1 MSSLQETFYVPARI
15 HYGLSLHAHPI
26 GCRSTCF
33 YCGKLQRMSVQRMSA
48 NHQERF
54 LPVWHQSNLPLS
66 CSTKFNRMFKK
77 IVIANRGEIA
87 VRIIRSCREM
97 GISTVALYS
106 DADRMAKHVLLA
118 DEAYPIGPAP
128 SQESYLN
135 AEKIIA
141 VAQTCGADA
150 LHPGYGF
157 LSENVHLARLCE
169 TAGITFIGPRAETIE
184 QMGDKIAAREAM
196 IAAGVPV
203 VPGIERQLNSAADAE
218 SLCQQIGFPV
228 ILKAAAGGGGK
239 GMRLIRTL
247 EEVRSA
253 YEAARSEA
261 LASFGDATVYIE
273 KYIEEPHH
281 IEFQILG
288 DKHGNILHLYDREC
302 SIQRRHQK
310 VIEESPSPFLTDE
323 LRQRMGATAVAAAK
337 AVGYVGA
344 GTIEFLVD
352 RQGNYYF
359 LEMNTRLQVEHPV
372 TEEVV
377 GLDLVKEQIFIAA
390 GRPLQYKQTDIVQRG
405 HAIECRICAEDPENN
420 FMPSPGVVCQLTE
433 PNGLGVRIDGY
444 IYEGYEIPVWYDPM
458 ISKLIV
464 HAVKREYAL
473 ERMHSALNECK
484 ITGVTTNI
492 PYLNA
497 ILHRPDFVAG
507 NYNTAFLEQNGE
519 AIADYCRTNH
529 PGEEQA
535 QELEDLALIAA
546 HVDYLALLE
555 RGGNSATTSTSTDP
569 SNRWREFGKRKGVLG
584 I

>member
-1 MSSLQETFYVPARI
+1 
-15 HYGLSLHAHPI
+15 
-26 GCRSTCF
+26 
-33 YCGKLQRMSVQRMSA
+33 
-48 NHQERF
+48 
-54 LPVWHQSNLPLS
+54 
-66 CSTKFNRMFKK
+66 MFKK
-77 IVIANRGEIA
+77 VVIANRGEIA

-135 AEKIIA
+135 VKKIIA
-141 VAQTCGADA
+141 VARACGADA

-157 LSENVHLARLCE
+157 LSENSHLARMCE
-169 TAGITFIGPRAETIE
+169 SAGIAFIGPRAETIE

-203 VPGIERQLNSAADAE
+203 VPGIERQLDSVADAE

-253 YEAARSEA
+253 YETARSEA

-288 DKHGNILHLYDREC
+288 DKQGNIIHLYDREC

-372 TEEVV
+372 TEEVI

-390 GRPLQYKQTDIVQRG
+390 GQPLQYKQTDIVQRG
-405 HAIECRICAEDPENN
+405 HAIECRVCAEDPENN
-420 FMPSPGVVCQLTE
+420 FMPAPGVVCQLTE
-433 PNGLGVRIDGY
+433 PNGLGIRIDGY
-444 IYEGYEIPVWYDPM
+444 IYEGYEIPIWYDPM

-464 HAVKREYAL
+464 HAVKREYAI
-473 ERMHSALNECK
+473 ERMSRALDEYK

-492 PYLNA
+492 AYLNA
-497 ILHRPDFVAG
+497 ILHMPDFVNG
-507 NYNTAFLEQNGE
+507 DYNTAFLEQNGE
-519 AIADYCRTNH
+519 AIADYCCTNH
-529 PGEEQA
+529 PSDEQA
-535 QELEDLALIAA
+535 EELEDLALIAA
-546 HVDYLALLE
+546 HIDYLNLLE
-555 RGGNSATTSTSTDP
+555 KSGGSSTSSTSADP

>member
-1 MSSLQETFYVPARI
+1 
-15 HYGLSLHAHPI
+15 
-26 GCRSTCF
+26 
-33 YCGKLQRMSVQRMSA
+33 
-48 NHQERF
+48 
-54 LPVWHQSNLPLS
+54 
-66 CSTKFNRMFKK
+66 MFKK
-77 IVIANRGEIA
+77 VVIANRGEIA

-97 GISTVALYS
+97 GIGTVALYS

-118 DEAYPIGPAP
+118 DEAYHIGAAS

-135 AEKIIA
+135 VEKIIA
-141 VAQTCGADA
+141 VARACGADA

-157 LSENVHLARLCE
+157 LSENSHLARMCE
-169 TAGITFIGPRAETIE
+169 SAGIAFIGPRAETIE

-203 VPGIERQLNSAADAE
+203 VPGIERQLDSVADAE

-253 YEAARSEA
+253 YETARSEA

-288 DKHGNILHLYDREC
+288 DKQGNIIHLYDREC

-372 TEEVV
+372 TEEVI

-390 GRPLQYKQTDIVQRG
+390 GQPLQYKQTDIVQRG
-405 HAIECRICAEDPENN
+405 HAIECRVCAEDPENN
-420 FMPSPGVVCQLTE
+420 FMPAPGVVCQLTE
-433 PNGLGVRIDGY
+433 PNGLGIRIDGY
-444 IYEGYEIPVWYDPM
+444 IYEDYEIPIWYDPM

-464 HAVKREYAL
+464 HAVKREYAI
-473 ERMHSALNECK
+473 ERMSRALDEYK

-492 PYLNA
+492 AYLNA
-497 ILHRPDFVAG
+497 ILHMPDFVNG
-507 NYNTAFLEQNGE
+507 DYNTAFLEQNGE
-519 AIADYCRTNH
+519 AIADYCCTNH
-529 PGEEQA
+529 PSDEQA
-535 QELEDLALIAA
+535 EELENLALIAA
-546 HVDYLALLE
+546 HIDYLNLLE
-555 RGGNSATTSTSTDP
+555 KSGGSSTSSTSADP